1 MENFKLKSFDGT
13 ELYCYL
19 FDKVE
24 NPKGVVMV
32 VHGMGEH
39 MGRYIHFAEYLN
51 SRGYIVF
58 GDDHRGHGFS
68 ETDADRGHHDG
79 DMFSDT
85 VKDEVFFLK
94 YLEDRYKLPVL
105 FFGHSYGS
113 FLGQSFLEQGTDV
126 SGVALSGS
134 GTMPDFVTGLGMGAA
149 KFIMMFSKKTR
160 MKILDFFGNLRD
172 KMKYRGPEDKGDKL
186 WLTRDPAMRQ
196 VSRDDPYTSVP
207 MSVSFCYYMLKGLRT
222 AEKPENFKKVNV
234 DTPIGLFSGSMDP
247 IGGYGKSIVDLKNRY
262 EKLGVKHLEFHL
274 YKDARHE
281 VLNELN
287 RDEVM
292 NDVAN
297 FFDKC
302 VERKEI

>member
-94 YLEDRYKLPVL
+94 YLEDRYKLRLSARLPKR
-105 FFGHSYGS
+105 
-113 FLGQSFLEQGTDV
+113 QGIR
-126 SGVALSGS
+126 
-134 GTMPDFVTGLGMGAA
+134 AA
-149 KFIMMFSKKTR
+149 TLRRFTPKISCRFST
-160 MKILDFFGNLRD
+160 
-172 KMKYRGPEDKGDKL
+172 
-186 WLTRDPAMRQ
+186 Q
-196 VSRDDPYTSVP
+196 
-207 MSVSFCYYMLKGLRT
+207 
-222 AEKPENFKKVNV
+222 
-234 DTPIGLFSGSMDP
+234 
-247 IGGYGKSIVDLKNRY
+247 
-262 EKLGVKHLEFHL
+262 
-274 YKDARHE
+274 
-281 VLNELN
+281 
-287 RDEVM
+287 
-292 NDVAN
+292 
-297 FFDKC
+297 
-302 VERKEI
+302 